1 MDTSDKNTGTNAVP
15 RISLNNGTTIP
26 QLGFGTLNVP
36 PDRNPTPENT
46 AKTAEIVSQ
55 VIQIGYRFIDT
66 AQMYGNEKGVGDG
79 IAASGVPREELY
91 ISTKIGNG
99 NHRPDAVRRSFD
111 ESLEKLGLSYLD
123 LLLMH
128 WPLPTLYDG
137 DFVSTW
143 KAMAELSA
151 SGRVRSIGVS
161 NFEPA
166 HLDRIVNETGVIPV
180 VNQIEVHPGFNN
192 DAAVKASIRYG
203 IAVEAWSPLGQGK
216 ISEKPVIQRIATAHG
231 KTYAQTVLRWHI
243 QHGYIIFPKSMH
255 RERMEENLHIFDFA
269 LSAEEVASIDA
280 LDEGEAGRVGPNP
293 NTFDWLPA

>member
-1 MDTSDKNTGTNAVP
+1 MDTKDKNASTNAVP
-15 RISLNNGTTIP
+15 RITLNNGATIP

-66 AQMYGNEKGVGDG
+66 AQMYGKEKGVGDG
-79 IAASGVPREELY
+79 IAASGVPREELF
-91 ISTKIGNG
+91 ITTKIGNG
-99 NHRPDAVRRSFD
+99 NHHPDAVRRSFD
-111 ESLEKLGLSYLD
+111 ESLEKLGLDYLD

-143 KAMAELSA
+143 KAMAELAA

-166 HLDRIVNETGVIPV
+166 HLDRIVNETGIIPV

-203 IAVEAWSPLGQGK
+203 IAIEAWSPLGQGK
-216 ISEKPVIQRIATAHG
+216 ISEKPVIQQIATAYG

-255 RERMEENLHIFDFA
+255 RERIEENLHIFDFA

-293 NTFDWLPA
+293 NTFAWIPA

>member
-1 MDTSDKNTGTNAVP
+1 MDTKDKNTGTDVVP
-15 RISLNNGTTIP
+15 RIPLNDGTTIP

-36 PDRNPTPENT
+36 PDRQPTPENT

-99 NHRPDAVRRSFD
+99 NHHPDAVRRSFD
-111 ESLEKLGLSYLD
+111 ESLEKLGLGYLD

-143 KAMAELSA
+143 KAMAELVT

-166 HLDRIVNETGVIPV
+166 HLDRIVNETGIIPV

-192 DAAVKASIRYG
+192 GAAVKASIRYG

-216 ISEKPVIQRIATAHG
+216 ISEKPVIQRIANAYG

-243 QHGYIIFPKSMH
+243 QHGYIIFPKSMR

-269 LSAEEVASIDA
+269 LTAEEVASIDA

-293 NTFDWLPA
+293 NTFAWMM